1 MSCLNFNQ
9 AILAGRLTDD
19 PKLKT
24 TQSGI
29 SVTQFTVAVSRPKPK
44 ESDTD
49 FIACVAWRERADFVT
64 KFFRKGSAI
73 MIVGQI
79 QTRSWTDD
87 NGQKRYATEVLVN
100 NARFVDSKA
109 DSAQNAQNQPQNAQ
123 NQPQTGGSTQ
133 QGNYTPEAYNLPKF
147 EELNGDDDLP
157 F

>member
-9 AILAGRLTDD
+9 AILAGRLTAD
-19 PKLKT
+19 PELKT

-44 ESDTD
+44 EGDAQTD
-49 FIACVAWRERADFVT
+49 FISCVAWRERADFVA

-87 NGQKRYATEVLVN
+87 NGQKRYATEVLVD

-109 DSAQNAQNQPQNAQ
+109 DSAQNAQNQPQ
-123 NQPQTGGSTQ
+123 TGGGTQ
-133 QGNYTPEAYNLPKF
+133 QGNYTPEAYNPPKF